1 MMACSWRPWLLLGLT
16 VFGLICRPQAA
27 LASEDCLDCHRT
39 ATPAAVLQWQSSAH
53 AAKVGCADC
62 HGRDH
67 EAILA
72 GEARVTASV
81 CGRCH
86 AEALA
91 EHQSSRHGKG
101 LQSGWGCT
109 RNLPKRPTTECRRCH
124 EEGSTLPT
132 TPVACARFLQQS
144 AEMGNLGCNR
154 CHEVETSC
162 GSCHSNHATDLAIV
176 RNPNVCAKCHMGPD
190 HPQWEMWQT
199 SQHGSLFQSAGANLA
214 PSCQSCHLPKGG
226 HNVSLGLTMTPGGD
240 PLPAEQ
246 QSAGR
251 QQMLQVCTGCHSAA
265 FSRRELEQADAV
277 RAQSLALVKQ
287 AEALIWDLADR
298 GWLNPSPSERPP
310 HPLKGKVL
318 VTDQQLLYE
327 NTSRIEGLLFR
338 LKKYALA
345 QTVKGAYHQN
355 PAYTHW
361 YGNAELKLLLQ
372 DIDSEARRLRERAGG
387 GGEVGSRSAPQESL
401 TQALQRLKNQHQRGA
416 LSDADYG
423 REKAR
428 LLETLP

>member
-1 MMACSWRPWLLLGLT
+1 M
-16 VFGLICRPQAA
+16 A
-27 LASEDCLDCHRT
+27 LAVSLLWLQPVAADDCLDCHRT
-39 ATPAAVLQWQSSAH
+39 ATPAAVRQWQGSAH
-53 AAKVGCADC
+53 AEKVGCADC

-67 EAILA
+67 EAMLA
-72 GEARVTASV
+72 GEAKVTASV

-86 AEALA
+86 TEALA

-109 RNLPKRPTTECRRCH
+109 RNLSKRPPAECRGCH
-124 EEGSTLPT
+124 QEGSSIPT

-144 AEMGNLGCNR
+144 AEMGSLGCNR

-162 GSCHSNHATDLAIV
+162 GSCHSNHTTDLAIV

-199 SQHGSLFQSAGANLA
+199 SQHGTLYQSGGAGLA
-214 PSCQSCHLPKGG
+214 PSCQSCHLPSGG
-226 HNVSLGLTMTPGGD
+226 HNVSKGLTMTPGGE
-240 PLPAEQ
+240 PLPAAEQ
-246 QSAGR
+246 AIGR
-251 QQMLQVCTGCHSAA
+251 QQMLQVCRSCHGEG
-265 FSRRELEQADAV
+265 FSRRELDQADAV
-277 RAQSLALVKQ
+277 RSQSLALVKQ

-298 GWLNPSPSERPP
+298 GWLDPDPGQRPP
-310 HPLKGKVL
+310 HPLKGGVL
-318 VTDQQLLYE
+318 VTDQQMLYE
-327 NTSRIEGLLFR
+327 NTSRIEGLFFR

-355 PAYTHW
+355 PAYSHW

-387 GGEVGSRSAPQESL
+387 AGAVGANSAPKESL
-401 TQALQRLKNQHQRGA
+401 VQALERLKKQHQRGG
-416 LSDADYG
+416 LSDKDYAE
-423 REKAR
+423 EKTR
-428 LLETLP
+428 LLEKLPQ